1 VALRVLLVSD
11 DPLSRGGLLMLLSG
25 REDLEVVGMVASDE
39 FGFDPSNGGAPQ
51 VVVWDVGE
59 GSPDNLEKMR
69 EVNEAGLP
77 VVAVVADEERAAAA
91 REAGAQGLLFREADG
106 ERLAAAIH
114 AATLGLV
121 VVEEAL
127 LDVLRRPGSSSGL
140 RLPEALTPRELEV
153 LQLLAQGLSNKE
165 IAQRLGTSEH
175 TAKFHVNSIL
185 GKLGARS
192 RTEAIVLAAR
202 AGIILL

>member
-1 VALRVLLVSD
+1 MVVRVLLVSE

-25 REDLEVVGMVASDE
+25 REDLEVGVMLASDE
-39 FGFDPSNGGAPQ
+39 IGFDPGAGGAPQ

-59 GSPDNLEKMR
+59 GSPGNLEKMR
-69 EVNEAGLP
+69 GVSEAGLP
-77 VVAVVADEERAAAA
+77 VVAVVADEEQAAAA

-106 ERLAAAIH
+106 DQLAAAIH

-127 LDVLRRPGSSSGL
+127 LDTLRRPGSSSGL

-153 LQLLAQGLSNKE
+153 LQLLTEGLSNKE

-192 RTEAIVLAAR
+192 RAEAIVLAAR
-202 AGIILL
+202 AGVILL